1 MLSDFLQ
8 PGLIL
13 IISGLLLLLL
23 PAALRRVVQ
32 IAGPLLTLAAVLLV
46 MGREPESGAPAQLGA
61 DLAESGALTTIF
73 ALIFA
78 LIALVAAIYNLH
90 EKNRYELAVEA
101 VYAGSSISV
110 VFVEHWI
117 GMLIFWELMA
127 VASWLIVVSSRT
139 VTARRA
145 GFRYLL
151 VHMLGGNLLL
161 AGIVIKLSQGA
172 TAIEMLSGSM
182 DAASW
187 LILAG
192 VAVNA
197 AIPPLN
203 AWIADA
209 YPESTMGGT
218 VYMGSYTTKV
228 GVFCLIRLFAGT
240 ELLLYFGVFMA
251 VYGVCM
257 ALIENDL
264 RRLLSYHIVSQVGYM
279 VAALAMG
286 GELGVDGASAHAFN
300 HILYKGTLLMCAGA
314 VIKATGL
321 RKITD
326 LHRLGGLARVMPVTA
341 VCFLISSLAIAGFP
355 LLNGFVSKAL
365 IMNAAAGGG
374 YHWAELLLLLASVGT
389 FMSVTLK
396 INYFVFF
403 GRSESEGALPYGSA
417 LTGEGALPGE
427 ASLPLNMKLAM
438 IAGATACVVTG
449 IFPGLVYGLTPF
461 GSDGHPFTVDH
472 VTQYIG
478 MFAGAALVFVMYI
491 RHMEPAAKL
500 TLDTDWLY
508 RKPLKYAFWW
518 LCGTVDGVRLFLGG
532 KIGAFCTWAV
542 EYLHDPRRLLKAK
555 PRPARDCLEDDDV
568 LQKPVGWLIALTFA
582 ILLAATFYV
591 LIRLA

>member
-23 PAALRRVVQ
+23 PAALRRAVQ
-32 IAGPLLTLAAVLLV
+32 IAGPLLTLAAVLFVL
-46 MGREPESGAPAQLGA
+46 GGTPESGASVQLGA
-61 DLAESGALTTIF
+61 GLAESGALTAIF

-110 VFVEHWI
+110 VFAEHWI

-228 GVFCLIRLFAGT
+228 GAFCLIRLFAGT

-403 GRSESEGALPYGSA
+403 GRGESEGVLPYGSA
-417 LTGEGALPGE
+417 QPAEGALPGE

-532 KIGAFCTWAV
+532 KIGAFCTRAV

>member
-23 PAALRRVVQ
+23 PAALRRAVQ
-32 IAGPLLTLAAVLLV
+32 IAGPLLTLAAVLFVL
-46 MGREPESGAPAQLGA
+46 GGTPESGASVQLGA
-61 DLAESGALTTIF
+61 GLAESGALTAIF

-110 VFVEHWI
+110 VFAEHWI

-417 LTGEGALPGE
+417 QPAEGALPGE

-449 IFPGLVYGLTPF
+449 ISPGLVYGLTPF

-532 KIGAFCTWAV
+532 KIGAFCTRAV

>member
-32 IAGPLLTLAAVLLV
+32 IAGPLLTLAAVLSVL
-46 MGREPESGAPAQLGA
+46 GGTPESGAPAQLGA

-110 VFVEHWI
+110 VFAEHWI

-139 VTARRA
+139 VAARRA

-300 HILYKGTLLMCAGA
+300 HILYKGTLLMCAGV

-403 GRSESEGALPYGSA
+403 GRGEAEDASPAGGALPA
-417 LTGEGALPGE
+417 EGALPGE

-472 VTQYIG
+472 VTQYVG

-518 LCGTVDGVRLFLGG
+518 LCGAVDGVRLFLGG
-532 KIGAFCTWAV
+532 KIGAFCTRAV